1 MIEWI
6 AFGFLI
12 LGALFILVS
21 AIGLLRLPDLYMRM
35 HATTKTTSLGLLLLL
50 IGALF
55 VMPDLATILKGLLV
69 IIFIFLTTPLGAHM
83 ISKAA
88 HIMKV
93 KKADNYTRD
102 DMEE

>member
-35 HATTKTTSLGLLLLL
+35 HATTKTTSLGVFLLLVGSLF
-50 IGALF
+50 AL
-55 VMPDLATILKGLLV
+55 PDISTIFKGLLV
-69 IIFIFLTTPLGAHM
+69 IIFIFLTSPLGAHM
-83 ISKAA
+83 ISKAG
-88 HIMKV
+88 HLLNVSKS
-93 KKADNYTRD
+93 DNYIRD